1 MCWLLRAPVNFVGH
15 FSVIRDIFEQAK
27 KWKHLDD
34 FCLLA
39 SCFAFPPLWAR
50 LTTGAEED
58 FEELD
63 ECEYIANILRIL
75 RMLQILQI
83 LQIL

>member
-1 MCWLLRAPVNFVGH
+1 MCWLLRAPVNFVG
-15 FSVIRDIFEQAK
+15 SAIRDIFKQAK
-27 KWKHLDD
+27 KWKDLED
-34 FCLLA
+34 FCPLA
-39 SCFAFPPLWAR
+39 SSFVSPPLWAR